1 MAVEI
6 FIVSLIAGIV
16 FLGVELFIPG
26 GVLGVIGVALL
37 ILSIVYA
44 FIAFPAAGPYVAT
57 GVLALIALAFF
68 WWTTVFPHTR
78 PGRRLMAGASL
89 KGSTSVEQGL
99 DSLRGK
105 QGVAASPLRPSG
117 YVLIDGRRIDVVTR
131 GEMIEKDCPV
141 RVVDVEGSRVIVA
154 QVLSQT
160 QPAIAAS

>member
-6 FIVSLIAGIV
+6 FIVSLLAGIV

-26 GVLGVIGVALL
+26 GILGIIGAGLL

-44 FIAFPAAGPYVAT
+44 FIAFPDAGPYVAT
-57 GVLALIALAFF
+57 GVLALIAVAFF
-68 WWTTVFPHTR
+68 WWATVFPHTR

-89 KGSTSVEQGL
+89 KGSTSVEEGL

-105 QGVAASPLRPSG
+105 QGVAASALRPAG

-154 QVLSQT
+154 QMSSQNQT
-160 QPAIAAS
+160 AVAAS